1 MLGGVIAKVTRP
13 KHVAGRSIPLAGGC
27 EVVNAVFDIIL
38 SINGVDQDMLSTSL
52 RHGTET

>member
-38 SINGVDQDMLSTSL
+38 SINNVDQDMLSTSL
-52 RHGTET
+52 RHGIET